1 MKRIDYLDNLSGLL
15 ICYMM
20 LNHILLRGLVDC
32 TVDNIC
38 LEPLQFFMFW
48 FFFKSGMFYV
58 PKNSRHILS
67 WGGIK
72 LIIPLLVYSFIGH
85 IVECVKLFVNGDLN
99 WRHYVLTPFKEFVFT
114 GSVNGNHPLWF
125 LLSLFIVRLVF
136 NELFARRIYPI
147 VIFLFGLLITTFL
160 FYSGIDYLPIY
171 LSNVPLGI
179 AVYSCG
185 YMLKERQFEKM
196 VLLFASLAYLGI
208 MLLRPSHL
216 VFRDMTLNEGGNY
229 FCAVLYSLSAC
240 VFFNNL
246 FRCLPSCNI
255 LQFIG
260 KNSIT
265 YYVTHWI
272 ILSIC
277 SLVMISGFHCHSLT
291 VFIVMIAS
299 CLVIPTIIVKLK
311 KM

>member
-20 LNHILLRGLVDC
+20 LNHILLRALVDC

-114 GSVNGNHPLWF
+114 GSVNGNHPLW
-125 LLSLFIVRLVF
+125 I
-136 NELFARRIYPI
+136 
-147 VIFLFGLLITTFL
+147 GT
-160 FYSGIDYLPIY
+160 
-171 LSNVPLGI
+171 
-179 AVYSCG
+179 G
-185 YMLKERQFEKM
+185 YRVCCFEYEQQ
-196 VLLFASLAYLGI
+196 ASQ
-208 MLLRPSHL
+208 R
-216 VFRDMTLNEGGNY
+216 E
-229 FCAVLYSLSAC
+229 C
-240 VFFNNL
+240 
-246 FRCLPSCNI
+246 
-255 LQFIG
+255 
-260 KNSIT
+260 
-265 YYVTHWI
+265 
-272 ILSIC
+272 
-277 SLVMISGFHCHSLT
+277 LT
-291 VFIVMIAS
+291 VGAAYEF
-299 CLVIPTIIVKLK
+299 T
-311 KM
+311 

>member
-1 MKRIDYLDNLSGLL
+1 M
-15 ICYMM
+15 
-20 LNHILLRGLVDC
+20 
-32 TVDNIC
+32 
-38 LEPLQFFMFW
+38 
-48 FFFKSGMFYV
+48 
-58 PKNSRHILS
+58 
-67 WGGIK
+67 
-72 LIIPLLVYSFIGH
+72 
-85 IVECVKLFVNGDLN
+85 
-99 WRHYVLTPFKEFVFT
+99 LTPFKEIAFT

-125 LLSLFIVRLVF
+125 LFSLFIVRLVF
-136 NELFARRIYPI
+136 NELFTRRIYPI
-147 VIFLFGLLITTFL
+147 AIFLFWLLTTTVL

-171 LSNVPLGI
+171 LYNIPLGI

-185 YMLKERQFEKM
+185 YMLRERQFEKM

-216 VFRDMTLNEGGNY
+216 VFRDMTLNEGGYY

-240 VFFNNL
+240 VVFNNL
-246 FRCLPSCNI
+246 FRCHPSCNI

-260 KNSIT
+260 KNSMT

-277 SLVMISGFHCHSLT
+277 SLVTRSGFHCHSLY
-291 VFIVMIAS
+291 IVMIAS

-311 KM
+311 KKVIV